1 MPGTGLSEQPG
12 SAARSWSLALLTS
25 SEPGR
30 RNRRTIDA
38 VLLALGAFL
47 VALGAVIAE
56 SASADDEDVAVL
68 TIDRQE
74 KLNALDRQVV
84 EEIGQALLD
93 LESEGPRAI
102 VVTGA
107 GERAFVAGADIRAMS
122 IMEPLEAKRFSEIGH
137 AAMALLDRSP
147 VPTIAAVNGY
157 ALGGGC
163 EVALAC
169 DIRIAAENATFGFPE
184 VSLGILPG
192 MGGTQR
198 LPRLIGPAL
207 AKELIF
213 TGRRISAG
221 EAREIGL
228 VNRVVA
234 EGEALN
240 AARELAAEISANG
253 PLAVRHA
260 KAAANRTLD
269 VDLVSGL
276 EFEADQFALLF
287 ATEDA
292 REGMNAFGEKRKP
305 EFEGR

>member
-1 MPGTGLSEQPG
+1 MDYVKVEH
-12 SAARSWSLALLTS
+12 
-25 SEPGR
+25 
-30 RNRRTIDA
+30 
-38 VLLALGAFL
+38 
-47 VALGAVIAE
+47 
-56 SASADDEDVAVL
+56 EDGIAVL
-68 TIDRQE
+68 TVDRQE

-84 EEIGQALLD
+84 EELGQALLD
-93 LESEGPRAI
+93 LEAEGPRAI
-102 VVTGA
+102 VVKGA

-213 TGRRISAG
+213 TGRRISAK
-221 EAREIGL
+221 EARDIGL
-228 VNRVVA
+228 VNRVVT

-240 AARELAAEISANG
+240 AARELAVEISANG

-292 REGMNAFGEKRKP
+292 REGMNAFGERRKP
-305 EFEGR
+305 EFGGR

>member
-1 MPGTGLSEQPG
+1 MDYVRVE
-12 SAARSWSLALLTS
+12 R
-25 SEPGR
+25 
-30 RNRRTIDA
+30 
-38 VLLALGAFL
+38 
-47 VALGAVIAE
+47 
-56 SASADDEDVAVL
+56 EDGIAVL

-74 KLNALDRQVV
+74 KLNALDPQVM
-84 EEIGQALLD
+84 EEIGQALLE
-93 LESEGPRAI
+93 LEGEGPRAI
-102 VVTGA
+102 IVTGA
-107 GERAFVAGADIRAMS
+107 GERAFVAGADISAMS
-122 IMEPLEAKRFSEIGH
+122 SMSPLEAKRFSEIGH

-163 EVALAC
+163 EVAIAC
-169 DIRIAAENATFGFPE
+169 DVRIAAENATFGFPE

-198 LPRLIGPAL
+198 LPHLGGPGF

-213 TGRRISAG
+213 TGRRIGAE

-228 VNRVVA
+228 VNRVVPR
-234 EGEALN
+234 GEALG
-240 AARELAAEISANG
+240 AARELAAEIAANG

-260 KAAANRTLD
+260 KAATNRALD

-276 EFEADQFALLF
+276 EYEAAQFALLF

-292 REGMNAFGEKRKP
+292 SEGMGAFAERRKP
-305 EFEGR
+305 EFRGQ

>member
-1 MPGTGLSEQPG
+1 MDYV
-12 SAARSWSLALLTS
+12 
-25 SEPGR
+25 
-30 RNRRTIDA
+30 TIQHED
-38 VLLALGAFL
+38 
-47 VALGAVIAE
+47 
-56 SASADDEDVAVL
+56 DVAVL
-68 TIDRQE
+68 IIDRQE

-84 EEIGQALLD
+84 EEIGQALLE

-102 VVTGA
+102 IVTGA
-107 GERAFVAGADIRAMS
+107 GERAFIAGADIRAMS

-147 VPTIAAVNGY
+147 IPTIAAVNGY

-163 EVALAC
+163 EVAIAC

-184 VSLGILPG
+184 VGLGILPG

-213 TGRRISAG
+213 TGRRISAE
-221 EAREIGL
+221 EARELGL

-240 AARELAAEISANG
+240 AARELAAEISTNG

-260 KAAANRTLD
+260 KAAANRSLD
-269 VDLVSGL
+269 VDLISGL

-305 EFEGR
+305 AFEGR

>member
-1 MPGTGLSEQPG
+1 VLESVPEEHVLFESRIQP
-12 SAARSWSLALLTS
+12 LNLTS
-25 SEPGR
+25 GDRRPERADMQPTEGR
-30 RNRRTIDA
+30 QMDYVRVER
-38 VLLALGAFL
+38 
-47 VALGAVIAE
+47 
-56 SASADDEDVAVL
+56 EDGIAVL
-68 TIDRQE
+68 TVDRQE

-84 EEIGQALLD
+84 EELGQALLE

-107 GERAFVAGADIRAMS
+107 GERAFVAGADIMAMS

-169 DIRIAAENATFGFPE
+169 DIRLAAENATFGFPE

>member
-1 MPGTGLSEQPG
+1 MKLE
-12 SAARSWSLALLTS
+12 R
-25 SEPGR
+25 
-30 RNRRTIDA
+30 
-38 VLLALGAFL
+38 
-47 VALGAVIAE
+47 
-56 SASADDEDVAVL
+56 EDGVAVL

-74 KLNALDRQVV
+74 KLNALDQQVV
-84 EEIGQALLD
+84 EEIGQALLE
-93 LESEGPRAI
+93 LEAEGPRAI

-107 GERAFVAGADIRAMS
+107 GERAFIAGADIRAMS
-122 IMEPLEAKRFSEIGH
+122 VMDPIEAKRFSEIGH

-147 VPTIAAVNGY
+147 VPTIAAVNGF

-163 EVALAC
+163 EVAIAC
-169 DIRIAAENATFGFPE
+169 DVRIAAENATFGFPE
-184 VSLGILPG
+184 VGLGILPG

-213 TGRRISAG
+213 TGRRIGAE

-228 VNRVVA
+228 VNRVVGQ
-234 EGEALN
+234 GEAFDT
-240 AARELAAEISANG
+240 AMELAAEISANG
-253 PLAVRHA
+253 PVAVRHA
-260 KAAANRTLD
+260 KAAANRALD

-276 EFEADQFALLF
+276 EYEADQFALLF

-305 EFEGR
+305 KFEGR

>member
-1 MPGTGLSEQPG
+1 MPTE
-12 SAARSWSLALLTS
+12 
-25 SEPGR
+25 GR
-30 RNRRTIDA
+30 PLDYVTIDFDA
-38 VLLALGAFL
+38 N
-47 VALGAVIAE
+47 VATI
-56 SASADDEDVAVL
+56 

-74 KLNALDRQVV
+74 KLNALDPQVV
-84 EEIGQALLD
+84 EEIGQALLE
-93 LESEGPRAI
+93 LEAEGPRAI

-107 GERAFVAGADIRAMS
+107 GERAFIAGADIGAMS
-122 IMEPLEAKRFSEIGH
+122 VMNPLEAKRFSEIGH

-147 VPTIAAVNGY
+147 IPTIAAVNGF

-184 VSLGILPG
+184 VGLGILPG

-198 LPRLIGPAL
+198 LPRLVGPAL

-213 TGRRISAG
+213 TGRRISAE

-234 EGEALN
+234 EGEALD
-240 AARELAAEISANG
+240 AARELAAGISANG

-260 KAAANRTLD
+260 KAAANRSLD
-269 VDLVSGL
+269 VDLISGL
-276 EFEADQFALLF
+276 EYEADQFALLF

-292 REGMNAFGEKRKP
+292 REGMTAFSDKRKP
-305 EFEGR
+305 KFEGR

>member
-1 MPGTGLSEQPG
+1 MEFVRVERG
-12 SAARSWSLALLTS
+12 
-25 SEPGR
+25 
-30 RNRRTIDA
+30 
-38 VLLALGAFL
+38 
-47 VALGAVIAE
+47 E
-56 SASADDEDVAVL
+56 SVAVL

-74 KLNALDRQVV
+74 KLNALDPQVT
-84 EEIGQALLD
+84 EEIGQALLE
-93 LESEGPRAI
+93 LEADGPRAI
-102 VVTGA
+102 IVTGA
-107 GERAFVAGADIRAMS
+107 GERSFVAGADISAMS
-122 IMEPLEAKRFSEIGH
+122 VMEPMEAKRFSEIGH

-169 DIRIAAENATFGFPE
+169 DVRVAAENATFGFPE

-198 LPRLIGPAL
+198 LPRLVGPAL

-213 TGRRISAG
+213 TARRIGAE
-221 EAREIGL
+221 EAHEIGL
-228 VNRVVA
+228 VNRVVPQ
-234 EGEALN
+234 GEALKVAN
-240 AARELAAEISANG
+240 EIAAEIAANG

-260 KAAANRTLD
+260 KSATNRAMD

-276 EFEADQFALLF
+276 EYEADQFALLF
-287 ATEDA
+287 ATDDA
-292 REGMNAFGEKRKP
+292 REGMDAFAERRKP

>member
-1 MPGTGLSEQPG
+1 MDYIRVERENG
-12 SAARSWSLALLTS
+12 
-25 SEPGR
+25 
-30 RNRRTIDA
+30 I
-38 VLLALGAFL
+38 
-47 VALGAVIAE
+47 
-56 SASADDEDVAVL
+56 AVL

-84 EEIGQALLD
+84 EEIGQALLE
-93 LESEGPRAI
+93 LEAEGPRAI

-107 GERAFVAGADIRAMS
+107 GERAFIAGADIGAMS
-122 IMEPLEAKRFSEIGH
+122 VMDPLEAKRFSEIGH

-169 DIRIAAENATFGFPE
+169 DVRIAAENATFGFPE
-184 VSLGILPG
+184 VGLGILPG

-213 TGRRISAG
+213 TGRRIRAG
-221 EAREIGL
+221 VAQEMGL
-228 VNRVVA
+228 VNRVVGH
-234 EGEALN
+234 GEALN
-240 AARELAAEISANG
+240 AAMELAAEISANG

-260 KAAANRTLD
+260 KSAANRALD

-276 EFEADQFALLF
+276 EYEADQFALLF

-305 EFEGR
+305 EFDGR

>member
-1 MPGTGLSEQPG
+1 MEYVRVERGENG
-12 SAARSWSLALLTS
+12 
-25 SEPGR
+25 
-30 RNRRTIDA
+30 
-38 VLLALGAFL
+38 
-47 VALGAVIAE
+47 
-56 SASADDEDVAVL
+56 VAVL
-68 TIDRQE
+68 TIDRQD
-74 KLNALDRQVV
+74 KLNALDLLVV
-84 EEIGQALLD
+84 EEIGQTLLE
-93 LESEGPRAI
+93 LEAEGPRVI

-107 GERAFVAGADIRAMS
+107 GERAFIAGADITAMS
-122 IMEPLEAKRFSEIGH
+122 EMGPLEAKRFSEIGH

-147 VPTIAAVNGY
+147 VPTIAAVNGF

-169 DIRIAAENATFGFPE
+169 DLRIAAENATFGFPE

-213 TGRRISAG
+213 TSRRIDAE
-221 EAREIGL
+221 EARQMGL

-234 EGEALN
+234 QGEALS
-240 AARELAAEISANG
+240 AAREMAAEIAANG

-260 KAAANRTLD
+260 KAATNRSQD

-276 EFEADQFALLF
+276 EYEADQFALLF

-292 REGMNAFGEKRKP
+292 REGMGAFAERRRPGFK
-305 EFEGR
+305 GS

>member
-1 MPGTGLSEQPG
+1 MDYVQVE
-12 SAARSWSLALLTS
+12 R
-25 SEPGR
+25 
-30 RNRRTIDA
+30 
-38 VLLALGAFL
+38 
-47 VALGAVIAE
+47 
-56 SASADDEDVAVL
+56 DDNVAVL

-84 EEIGQALLD
+84 EEIGQTLLE
-93 LESEGPRAI
+93 LEAEGPRAI

-107 GERAFVAGADIRAMS
+107 GERAFIAGADIGAMS
-122 IMEPLEAKRFSEIGH
+122 VMNPLEAKRFSEIGH

-169 DIRIAAENATFGFPE
+169 DVRIAAENASFGFPE
-184 VSLGILPG
+184 VGLGILPG

-213 TGRRISAG
+213 TGRRIGAE

-228 VNRVVA
+228 VNRVVGH
-234 EGEALN
+234 GEALN
-240 AARELAAEISANG
+240 AARELAAEISSHA

-260 KAAANRTLD
+260 KSAANRALD

-276 EFEADQFALLF
+276 EYEADQFALLF

-292 REGMNAFGEKRKP
+292 SEGMNAFGEKRKP

>member
-1 MPGTGLSEQPG
+1 MDYV
-12 SAARSWSLALLTS
+12 
-25 SEPGR
+25 
-30 RNRRTIDA
+30 TINFDDN
-38 VLLALGAFL
+38 
-47 VALGAVIAE
+47 VATM
-56 SASADDEDVAVL
+56 

-74 KLNALDRQVV
+74 KLNALDPQVV
-84 EEIGQALLD
+84 EEIGQALLE
-93 LESEGPRAI
+93 LEAEGPRAI

-107 GERAFVAGADIRAMS
+107 GERAFIAGADIRAMS
-122 IMEPLEAKRFSEIGH
+122 VMSPLEAKRFSEIGH

-147 VPTIAAVNGY
+147 IPTIAAVNGF

-169 DIRIAAENATFGFPE
+169 DVRIAAENATFGFPE
-184 VSLGILPG
+184 VGLGILPG

-198 LPRLIGPAL
+198 LPRLIGPSL

-213 TGRRISAG
+213 TGRRIRAE
-221 EAREIGL
+221 EAKEMGL

-240 AARELAAEISANG
+240 AARELAAEIFANG

-260 KAAANRTLD
+260 KAAANRSLD
-269 VDLVSGL
+269 VDLISGL
-276 EFEADQFALLF
+276 EYEADQFALLF

-292 REGMNAFGEKRKP
+292 REGMNAFSEKRKP
-305 EFEGR
+305 RFEGR